1 MRISKNIL
9 NQFWEQAAIE
19 QTAIDYLAQGYLIKK
34 QVRIADMQALLVAQK
49 DNDVIFFDFKSGQW
63 DKARVNQALKLR
75 NYVAHQ
81 QAGKFKLVLVNAP
94 EEKQIEIEGLKDVLY
109 TLCLEKAMPELRH
122 QVTQATLEKI
132 SDIEIH
138 HSQVR
143 QKEIEVK
150 GSAIAH
156 FQYNTDL
163 SQVTGENLPYQESF
177 LATFY
182 LTLSHDLNLKTLYE
196 FNMDMSSFDE

>member
-1 MRISKNIL
+1 MKISKNII

-19 QTAIDYLAQGYLIKK
+19 QTARNYLDKGYSVTK

-49 DNDVIFFDFKSGQW
+49 NNDVIFFDFKSGEW
-63 DKARVNQALKLR
+63 DKARANQALKLR
-75 NYVAHQ
+75 NYVAHKK
-81 QAGKFKLVLVNAP
+81 AGKFKLVLVNTP
-94 EEKQIEIEGLKDVLY
+94 EEKEIQIEGLEDVIY
-109 TLCLEKAMPELRH
+109 NICLEKAMPELRH
-122 QVTQATLEKI
+122 KVTQATLDKI

-143 QKEIEVK
+143 EKEIEVK

-156 FQYNTDL
+156 FQTGFIN
-163 SQVTGENLPYQESF
+163 GENLPYQESF

-196 FNMDMSSFDE
+196 FNIDMSSFDE

>member
-19 QTAIDYLAQGYLIKK
+19 QTAVNYLDQGYSITK

-49 DNDVIFFDFKSGQW
+49 DNDVIFFDFKSGEW
-63 DKARVNQALKLR
+63 DKARINQALKLR
-75 NYVAHQ
+75 NYIAHHHV
-81 QAGKFKLVLVNAP
+81 GKFQLVLVNAP

-109 TLCLEKAMPELRH
+109 NLCLEKAMPKLRH
-122 QVTQATLEKI
+122 LVTRATLENI

-143 QKEIEVK
+143 QKDIEVK
-150 GSAIAH
+150 GSAIAN
-156 FQYNTDL
+156 FQYNTDF
-163 SQVTGENLPYQESF
+163 SQVTCENQPYQESF
-177 LATFY
+177 LATFD
-182 LTLSHDLNLKTLYE
+182 LTLSHDLNLKMLYE
-196 FNMDMSSFDE
+196 FNMDMSGFDE